1 MTKTQALSIIALFW
15 LLSIICGGV
24 CGFLLYPKI
33 YPCNQSVG
41 TVKIEYI
48 DSTAPN
54 KDTAQK
60 ISFKPEKVGV
70 KKYNGGGSQTWSKAH
85 KKDILNSGPI
95 NEINGPSCG
104 PTWSEKDTDS
114 NESSCLDT
122 NLYKFDTISVDNFRA
137 TATAT
142 VANNEILN
150 MSVEWRNLKPELW
163 KIKRETITVE
173 KKQALV
179 KVFPELY
186 ARATFNAVTATG
198 GGAGGGASF
207 VVKDKHM
214 LGVNAGANFGIGQPV
229 SGEVLLRYGVKLQ
242 LKK

>member
-1 MTKTQALSIIALFW
+1 MKQRTALTIIALFW

-33 YPCNQSVG
+33 YPCNQVG

-48 DSTAPN
+48 DSFAPA
-54 KDTAQK
+54 KDTGIIAINTQPK
-60 ISFKPEKVGV
+60 LKET
-70 KKYNGGGSQTWSKAH
+70 KKYTGRQNYSYTSDTNK
-85 KKDILNSGPI
+85 I
-95 NEINGPSCG
+95 NCLVG
-104 PTWSEKDTDS
+104 DTVSDHDFS
-114 NESSCLDT
+114 YTNSCLDT
-122 NLYKFDTISVDNFRA
+122 NIFTVDTQAVDNFKARA
-137 TATAT
+137 TATVT
-142 VANNEILN
+142 NNQLIGLHIEYQN
-150 MSVEWRNLKPELW
+150 FKPEKW
-163 KIKRETITVE
+163 KVLSNTVTVE

-186 ARATFNAVTATG
+186 AMATFNAVTATG

-214 LGVNAGANFGIGQPV
+214 IGIDGGANFGIGQPV
-229 SGEVLLRYGVKLQ
+229 SGEVLFRYGVKLQ

>member
-1 MTKTQALSIIALFW
+1 MTKTQALSIIAIFW
-15 LLSIICGGV
+15 LLSILCGGV

-33 YPCNQSVG
+33 YPCNESVG
-41 TVKIEYI
+41 TVKIEYR

-60 ISFKPEKVGV
+60 ISFVPGKVGT
-70 KKYNGGGSQTWSKAH
+70 KKYHG
-85 KKDILNSGPI
+85 NSTMANNTNTMVNLSI
-95 NEINGPSCG
+95 
-104 PTWSEKDTDS
+104 DTMVEP
-114 NESSCLDT
+114 ESTMAYICLDT

>member
-33 YPCNQSVG
+33 YPCNESVG
-41 TVKIEYI
+41 TVKIEYR

-60 ISFKPEKVGV
+60 ISFVPGKVGT
-70 KKYNGGGSQTWSKAH
+70 KKYHG
-85 KKDILNSGPI
+85 NSTMANNTNTMVNLSI
-95 NEINGPSCG
+95 
-104 PTWSEKDTDS
+104 DTMVEP
-114 NESSCLDT
+114 ESTMAYICLDT